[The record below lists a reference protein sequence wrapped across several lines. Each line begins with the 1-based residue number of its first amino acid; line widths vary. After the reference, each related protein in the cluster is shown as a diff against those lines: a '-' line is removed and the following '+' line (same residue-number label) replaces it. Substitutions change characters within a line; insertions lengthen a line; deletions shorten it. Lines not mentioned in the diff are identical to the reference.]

1 MTKKHR
7 EIRVAL
13 AGNPNSGKTSLFN
26 ALVGSNQKVGNFTG
40 VTVEKYEGFRTYR
53 DYKIRFIDLPGTY
66 SLSAYSPE
74 ERVARNFILT
84 KKPDLVVHVVD
95 GTNLERNLYLTTQIM
110 DLNIPFVIALN
121 MYDEVEEKKI
131 QINVDQLERL
141 LGAHVVPTSAT
152 RKTGITDLLN
162 HIVDTR
168 TGAIEFRPHKLQYS
182 QNINTLIFGLEKIL
196 VRAKDLNTDLP
207 LRWQAIKLLE
217 NDKEVYKLL
226 RDHPVWIS
234 INQYLMQH
242 LEPFKHLTGNDPETL
257 LTEERYAFIRGALK
271 ETVRFPGKRKR
282 DLTDVLDSL
291 LINRIT
297 GLPIFALIM
306 YLIFTATF
314 RLGEYPMMWIEHF
327 FSWISSGLNTL
338 LPDTLFRSVLVDG
351 IIAGVGGVLVF
362 LPNILILFLGISL
375 LEGTGYMARAAFV
388 VDKIMHRVG
397 LHGKSFIP
405 MLTGFGCSVPALMA
419 TRTLKNDA
427 DRITTLLIIPFMS
440 CGAKLPVYTLLI
452 GAFFTSQQAGKVL
465 FGIYIFGI
473 IIALASAAFFKKTL
487 FKGESEP
494 FVMELPPYR
503 WPSFQSLVLQ
513 MWHKARLYIR
523 KAATVILAV
532 SILIWFAGNFP
543 KDNSIA
549 EKMESRKKQVLSMDI
564 APQEKTQA
572 LKSIRA
578 EEEALQF
585 EQSYAAK
592 LGKTLEP
599 GIKPLGFDWRI
610 GVALVSGIAAKEVV
624 VSTMG
629 TIYSMESGI
638 KEGSVSLREHLRND
652 PAYNPAV
659 GLALMV
665 FVLLYVPCI
674 AATVIFH
681 REAGALKWTFLYFF
695 YTIGVAWIMAFI
707 VYRIM
712 SFFL

>member
-1 MTKKHR
+1 MTPSK

-40 VTVEKYEGFRTYR
+40 VTVEKYEGFRKYR
-53 DYKIRFIDLPGTY
+53 DYKIRFTDLPGTY

-74 ERVARNFILT
+74 ERIARNFILSE
-84 KKPDLVVHVVD
+84 KPDLVVHVVD

-110 DLNIPFVIALN
+110 DLDIPFVIALN
-121 MYDEVEEKKI
+121 MYDEVKDKNI
-131 QINVDQLERL
+131 DIHLDHLERL
-141 LGAHVVPTSAT
+141 LGAHIVPTSAVE
-152 RKTGITDLLN
+152 KTGIQDLLD
-162 HIVDTR
+162 HIVNYREGTI
-168 TGAIEFRPHKLQYS
+168 TFRPHKLQYS
-182 QNINTLIFGLEKIL
+182 QALNTVIHDIEEIL
-196 VRAKDLNTDLP
+196 SRAKNLNTSQP
-207 LRWQAIKLLE
+207 LHWLAIKLLE

-226 RDHPVWIS
+226 QDHPIWITL
-234 INQYLMQH
+234 NQYLLKH
-242 LEPFKHLTGNDPETL
+242 LDSFKHLTGNDPETL
-257 LTEERYAFIRGALK
+257 LTEERYAFIRGTLA
-271 ETVRFPGKRKR
+271 ETVRLPGKRKQ
-282 DLTDVLDSL
+282 DLTDKLDAI
-291 LINRIT
+291 LINRFT

-314 RLGEYPMMWIEHF
+314 RLGEYPMIWIEDF
-327 FSWISSGLNTL
+327 FTWISIGLKNTL
-338 LPDTLFRSVLVDG
+338 PNTLFRSVLVDG

-405 MLTGFGCSVPALMA
+405 MLTGFGCSVPAFMA

-452 GAFFTSQQAGKVL
+452 GAFFPTRHAGKIL

-473 IIALASAAFFKKTL
+473 LIALGSAAFFKKTL

-503 WPSFQSLVLQ
+503 WPSLQSLLLQ
-513 MWHKARLYIR
+513 MWHKARLYVR
-523 KAATVILAV
+523 KAGTVILAA

-543 KDNSIA
+543 KDENIA
-549 EKMESRKKQVLSMDI
+549 QKMNALRTQI
-564 APQEKTQA
+564 QEQDLPPHEISQA
-572 LKSIRA
+572 LEKIKV

-585 EQSYAAK
+585 EQSYAAR
-592 LGKTLEP
+592 LGKALEP
-599 GIKPLGFDWRI
+599 AIKPLGFDWRI
-610 GVALVSGIAAKEVV
+610 GVALISGIAAKEVV

-629 TIYSMESGI
+629 TIYSIGNQVTEESA
-638 KEGSVSLREHLRND
+638 SLRERLRND
-652 PAYNPAV
+652 PAYNSAV

-674 AATVIFH
+674 AATVVFH
-681 REAGALKWTFLYFF
+681 REAGAIKWTLLYFF

-707 VYRIM
+707 VYQLM
-712 SFFL
+712 SLFF

>member
-1 MTKKHR
+1 MTSSK

-26 ALVGSNQKVGNFTG
+26 VLVGSNQRVGNFTG
-40 VTVEKYEGFRTYR
+40 VTVEKYEGFRKYR
-53 DYKIRFIDLPGTY
+53 GYKIRFTDLPGTY

-84 KKPDLVVHVVD
+84 EKPDLVIHVVD

-110 DLNIPFVIALN
+110 DLHIPFVIALN
-121 MYDEVEEKKI
+121 MYDEVKEKNI
-131 QINVDQLERL
+131 HIDLTHLERL
-141 LGAHVVPTSAT
+141 LGAHIVPTSAVE
-152 RKTGITDLLN
+152 KTGIQDLLD

-168 TGAIEFRPHKLQYS
+168 EGTITFRPHKLQYS
-182 QNINTLIFGLEKIL
+182 QELNKLINDLETIL
-196 VRAKDLNTDLP
+196 SRAKDLNTTLP
-207 LRWQAIKLLE
+207 HSWLGTKLLE

-226 RDHPVWIS
+226 RDHPIWITL
-234 INQYLMQH
+234 NQYLSKH
-242 LEPFKHLTGNDPETL
+242 LEPFKHLTGNDPEIQ
-257 LTEERYAFIRGALK
+257 LTEERYAFIRGALA
-271 ETVRFPGKRKR
+271 ETVQFPGKRKR
-282 DLTDVLDSL
+282 DLTDILDTI
-291 LINRIT
+291 LINRFT

-314 RLGEYPMMWIEHF
+314 RLGEYPMIWIENF
-327 FSWISSGLNTL
+327 FTWISIGLKDI
-338 LPDTLFRSVLVDG
+338 LPETLFRSILVDG

-405 MLTGFGCSVPALMA
+405 MLTGFGCSVPAFMA

-452 GAFFTSQQAGKVL
+452 GAFFPAHHAGKVL

-473 IIALASAAFFKKTL
+473 LVALGSAGFFKKTL

-503 WPSFQSLVLQ
+503 LPTMQSLLLQ
-513 MWHKARLYIR
+513 MWHKARMYIR
-523 KAATVILAV
+523 KAATVILAA

-543 KDNSIA
+543 KDNSITQN
-549 EKMESRKKQVLSMDI
+549 MDVLKTQI
-564 APQEKTQA
+564 QEKNLSPLETSQA
-572 LKSIRA
+572 LKKIEA
-578 EEEALQF
+578 KEEALQF
-585 EQSYAAK
+585 EQSYAAR
-592 LGKTLEP
+592 LGKALEP
-599 GIKPLGFDWRI
+599 AIKPLGFDWRI

-629 TIYSMESGI
+629 TIYSIGNQATE
-638 KEGSVSLREHLRND
+638 ESVSLREHLRND
-652 PAYNPAV
+652 PAYNAAV

-681 REAGALKWTFLYFF
+681 REAGAFKWTFLYFF
-695 YTIGVAWIMAFI
+695 YTIGVAWIMTFL
-707 VYRIM
+707 VYRLMNLI
-712 SFFL
+712 L

>member
-1 MTKKHR
+1 MDKFKDIH
-7 EIRVAL
+7 VAL

-26 ALVGSNQKVGNFTG
+26 VLAGSNQKVGNFTG
-40 VTVEKYEGFRTYR
+40 VTVEKFEGFCTHRGYR
-53 DYKIRFIDLPGTY
+53 IRFTDLPGTY

-74 ERVARNFILT
+74 ERVAREFILT
-84 KKPDLVVHVVD
+84 EKPDLVVHVVD
-95 GTNLERNLYLTTQIM
+95 GTNLERNLYLTTQLM
-110 DLNIPFVIALN
+110 DLNIPFIIALN
-121 MYDEVEEKKI
+121 MYDEVLEHKVE
-131 QINVDQLERL
+131 INLNQLERL
-141 LGAHVVPTSAT
+141 LGAHIVPTSAVK
-152 RKTGITDLLN
+152 KTGIQDLLN
-162 HIVDTR
+162 HIVDTQS
-168 TGAIEFRPHKLQYS
+168 GAIEFHPHKLQYS
-182 QNINTLIFGLEKIL
+182 PHLSDPINKITEIL
-196 VRAKDLNTDLP
+196 SNAKDLNIALP
-207 LRWQAIKLLE
+207 RQWLAIKLLE

-226 RDHPVWIS
+226 KDHPVWIS
-234 INQYLMQH
+234 LNHYLNQL
-242 LEPFKHLTGNDPETL
+242 LDPFKHSTDNDPETL

-271 ETVRFPGKRKR
+271 ETVRNPVKQKK
-282 DLTDVLDSL
+282 DLTDILDTL

-306 YLIFTATF
+306 YVIFTATF
-314 RLGEYPMMWIEHF
+314 RIGEYPMLWIESF
-327 FSWISSGLNTL
+327 FSWVSNGLNAL
-338 LPDTLFRSVLVDG
+338 LPDTLIRAILVDG

-405 MLTGFGCSVPALMA
+405 MLTGFGCSVPAFMA
-419 TRTLKNDA
+419 TRTLKNDG

-452 GAFFTSQQAGKVL
+452 GAFFTTRQAGKVL
-465 FGIYIFGI
+465 FGIYVFGI
-473 IIALASAAFFKKTL
+473 LIALISALIFKKTL

-503 WPSFQSLVLQ
+503 LPSFQSLILQ
-513 MWHKARLYIR
+513 MWHRAQMYLR
-523 KAATVILAV
+523 KAATVILLA

-543 KDNSIA
+543 KNESITR
-549 EKMESRKKQVLSMDI
+549 ETEIQIETLHSQYTNDVERKTEIQRIL
-564 APQEKTQA
+564 T
-572 LKSIRA
+572 

-585 EQSYAAK
+585 EQSYAGR
-592 LGKTLEP
+592 LGKTIEP
-599 GIKPLGFDWRI
+599 LISPIGFDWRI
-610 GVALVSGIAAKEVV
+610 GVALISGIAAKEVV

-629 TIYSMESGI
+629 TIFSMGRDADEESL
-638 KEGSVSLREHLRND
+638 SLREHLRTD
-652 PAYNPAV
+652 PAYSPAV
-659 GLALMV
+659 GLALMI

-707 VYRIM
+707 VYRMANLI
-712 SFFL
+712 L

>member
-1 MTKKHR
+1 MTTSK

-40 VTVEKYEGFRTYR
+40 VTVEKYEGFRKYR
-53 DYKIRFIDLPGTY
+53 DYKIRFTDLPGTY

-84 KKPDLVVHVVD
+84 EKPDLVIHVVD

-121 MYDEVEEKKI
+121 MYDEVKDKNI
-131 QINVDQLERL
+131 DIDPDHLERL
-141 LGAHVVPTSAT
+141 LGAHIVPTSAVE
-152 RKTGITDLLN
+152 KTGIQDLLD

-168 TGAIEFRPHKLQYS
+168 DGTITFRPHKLQYS
-182 QNINTLIFGLEKIL
+182 QILYKLIHDLENILT
-196 VRAKDLNTDLP
+196 RAKDLNTTLP
-207 LRWQAIKLLE
+207 HHWLAVKLLE
-217 NDKEVYKLL
+217 NDKEVYKIL
-226 RDHPVWIS
+226 RDHPIWITL
-234 INQYLMQH
+234 NQYLSKH
-242 LEPFKHLTGNDPETL
+242 LEPFKHLAGHDPEIL
-257 LTEERYAFIRGALK
+257 LTEERYAFIRGALA
-271 ETVRFPGKRKR
+271 ETVRFPGKQKR
-282 DLTDVLDSL
+282 DLTDILDTI
-291 LINRIT
+291 LINRFT

-306 YLIFTATF
+306 YLIFTVTF
-314 RLGEYPMMWIEHF
+314 RLGEYPMIWIEDF
-327 FSWISSGLNTL
+327 FNWISIGFKNT
-338 LPDTLFRSVLVDG
+338 LPDTLFRSILVDG

-405 MLTGFGCSVPALMA
+405 MLTGFGCSVPAFMA

-452 GAFFTSQQAGKVL
+452 GAFFSTKQAGKVL

-473 IIALASAAFFKKTL
+473 LIALLSAWVFKKTL

-503 WPSFQSLVLQ
+503 WPSFQSLILQ
-513 MWHKARLYIR
+513 MWHRAQMYLK
-523 KAATVILAV
+523 KAATVILLA
-532 SILIWFAGNFP
+532 SILIWLAGNFP
-543 KDNSIA
+543 KN
-549 EKMESRKKQVLSMDI
+549 
-564 APQEKTQA
+564 
-572 LKSIRA
+572 KSISLETATKIEKILSQDLDVDVQDAAIQKITA
-578 EEEALQF
+578 EGETLQF
-585 EQSYAAK
+585 EQSYAGR
-592 LGKTLEP
+592 LGKAIEP
-599 GIKPLGFDWRI
+599 LIKPLGFDWRI

-629 TIYSMESGI
+629 TIYSIGSHVDEESI
-638 KEGSVSLREHLRND
+638 SLRENLQND
-652 PAYNPAV
+652 PLYNPAV
-659 GLALMV
+659 GLALMI

-681 REAGALKWTFLYFF
+681 REAGAAKWTFLYFF
-695 YTIGVAWIMAFI
+695 YTIGVAWIMSFI
-707 VYRIM
+707 VYRITNTI
-712 SFFL
+712 L